1 MAANAQCPSCQG
13 MGWVQ
18 VKTPRGPAVDRCECF
33 LKEELESPYE
43 DLGLPPVFADAS
55 FDRFSAGKFTRELG
69 IHHEQNRRYHT
80 LTAAMGKAKRFVDE
94 FPMSR
99 SKGLLFYGG
108 SPGEQTKLAVA
119 TLKLFVDKG
128 FSGMYCD
135 YHQLLLKLRSRNDSN
150 LALAEESREFARK
163 VAGVDVL
170 LLDSLGEHRVTEWT
184 LDTIGGIIKHR
195 YFNEKC
201 LLATTGL
208 PVEPP
213 LRESAD
219 GFAEMRP
226 YTPVLDALGDR
237 IGQESFHR
245 LLEHCDQICMSAAES
260 PRPGQASRRARI

>member
-1 MAANAQCPSCQG
+1 MAVNEQCRSCQG
-13 MGWVQ
+13 TGWIQ
-18 VKTPRGPAVDRCECF
+18 VSTPHGPAVSRCECF
-33 LKEELESPYE
+33 FKEELESPYE
-43 DLGLPPVFADAS
+43 NLGLPPVFADAS
-55 FDRFSAGKFTRELG
+55 FDRFSAGEFKRKLG

-108 SPGEQTKLAVA
+108 SPREQTKLAVS
-119 TLKLFVDKG
+119 TLKLFVDRG

-135 YHQLLLKLRSRNDSN
+135 YHQLLLTLRTRNDPN
-150 LALAEESREFARK
+150 LALAEASHEIARK
-163 VAGVDVL
+163 VASVDVL

-184 LDTIGGIIKHR
+184 LDTVGGIIKHR

-213 LRESAD
+213 LREVAE
-219 GFAEMRP
+219 GFAEVRP

-237 IGQESFHR
+237 IGQETFHR
-245 LLEHCDQICMSAAES
+245 LLEHCDQICMSVGES
-260 PRPGQASRRARI
+260 RRPGQASRQPRI